1 MFLFHRWVVLSE
13 ETFENIFKNQT
24 IVEADIKDSLMQ
36 DEIFG
41 PVLPILTVKN
51 MDEAIDI
58 IKDGEKVK
66 I

>member
-58 IKDGEKVK
+58 INDGEKVQ